1 MPEARNSMKMVFV
14 GLAIVVAAVG
24 GGIGYAAMKTMTTPD
39 WYSANRNESATVLA
53 DSSLASPVAILPGDV
68 VISADELNQMVTEA
82 IAQQPYTAPLL
93 DVAKGVNTSIKD
105 GRIESG
111 MVMNLADVPLEALPV
126 EGQQAVEKLT
136 RTFPF
141 LANRDVYL
149 GVEGSPKIVNGA
161 LSLEDTH
168 VKLGQ
173 LRLPVANIAS
183 QLGLSQT
190 DIEAQIEAALS
201 QQGLTPDDIQIVDG
215 QLVIT
220 GLPQ

>member
-1 MPEARNSMKMVFV
+1 MKMVFA

-24 GGIGYAAMKTMTTPD
+24 GGIGYAAMKTMSTPD
-39 WYSANRNESATVLA
+39 WYSASSNESAVVLSETEA
-53 DSSLASPVAILPGDV
+53 PPVAVSPGDI
-68 VISADELNQMVTEA
+68 VISAGELNQMVTEA
-82 IAQQPYTAPLL
+82 IAQQSYTAPLL
-93 DVAKGVNTSIKD
+93 NVAKGVNTSIAD

-136 RTFPF
+136 QTFPF

-173 LRLPVANIAS
+173 LRLPVANVAS

-190 DIEAQIEAALS
+190 DIEQQIEAALS
-201 QQGLTPDDIQIVDG
+201 QQGLTPDNIQIVDG

>member
-1 MPEARNSMKMVFV
+1 MKMVFA
-14 GLAIVVAAVG
+14 GLAIAVAAVG

-39 WYSANRNESATVLA
+39 WYSDRSDQPAIILSEA
-53 DSSLASPVAILPGDV
+53 DAEPLPLEVAPGDV
-68 VISADELNQMVTEA
+68 VISAGELNQMVTEA

-93 DVAKGVNTSIKD
+93 NVAKGINTSIED
-105 GRIESG
+105 DRIESG
-111 MVMNLADVPLEALPV
+111 MVMNLGDVPLEALPL
-126 EGQQAVEKLT
+126 EGQQAVENLT

-149 GVEGSPKIVNGA
+149 GIEGSPKIVDGA
-161 LSLEDTH
+161 LSLENTH

-173 LRLPVANIAS
+173 LSLPVANVAS

-190 DIEAQIEAALS
+190 DIEQQIEAALS
-201 QQGLTPDDIQIVDG
+201 QQGLTPDDIQIVNG